1 MNNNP
6 VPDRHTLRLNGVT
19 KVLGGR
25 EVVSNLDLSVDAG
38 ELVCLLGASGCG
50 KTTTLRMI
58 GGFITPDS
66 GSIEIDGIDY
76 THTRAEKRPTAMVFQ
91 NYALW
96 PTMSVFDN
104 VAFGL
109 KVRKKSKAEI
119 AERVESV
126 LESVGLTHHIRSHPG
141 QISGGE
147 QQRVALARALVLEPS
162 VLLLDEPLSNLDAK
176 LRIRVREEIRELQR
190 RTGVTMVFVTHDQEE
205 ALSLADRIAVMNA
218 GQVEQYDAPDTV
230 YRMPSTLF
238 TARFVGTMNLIRGR
252 LIASDG
258 SMSLRTQAG
267 SLLPIERIDGDVRTD
282 EDVVIGIR
290 PEDLQLDPAKRSAAA
305 TVRRDIPLGHYRE
318 VVVDLDGEELRS
330 FAGTEDRW
338 SGVVGLSAARAVSF
352 VSEDAAMAAA
362 RD

>member
-1 MNNNP
+1 MTDIP
-6 VPDRHTLRLNGVT
+6 TSPQHTLRLNNIT

-25 EVVSNLDLSVDAG
+25 EVVSHLNLDVKAG

-58 GGFITPDS
+58 GGFLTPDS
-66 GSIEIDGIDY
+66 GNVEIDGVDY
-76 THTRAEKRPTAMVFQ
+76 TLTPPERRPTAMVFQ

-109 KVRKKSKAEI
+109 KVRKKPKAEI
-119 AERVESV
+119 KERVENI
-126 LESVGLTHHIRSHPG
+126 LESVGLSHHITSRPG

-205 ALSLADRIAVMNA
+205 ALSLADRIAVMND
-218 GQVEQYDAPDTV
+218 GKVEQYDAPDSV
-230 YRMPSTLF
+230 YRSPSTLF
-238 TARFVGTMNLIRGR
+238 TARFVGTMNLLSGR
-252 LIASDG
+252 VEEANG
-258 SMSLRTQAG
+258 ETVLRTMSGAQ
-267 SLLPIERIDGDVRTD
+267 LPLGHVDGTAPTGNA
-282 EDVVIGIR
+282 VVGVR
-290 PEDLQLDPAKRSAAA
+290 PEDLKLSAEP
-305 TVRRDIPLGHYRE
+305 TVSDSASGTVLRDIPLGHYRE
-318 VVVDLDGEELRS
+318 VITELEGSEVRS
-330 FAGTEDRW
+330 FVGTEDRW
-338 SGVVGLSAARAVSF
+338 QGTVALRATRAVVFSG
-352 VSEDAAMAAA
+352 DDIHA
-362 RD
+362 

>member
-1 MNNNP
+1 MTDTHP
-6 VPDRHTLRLNGVT
+6 SPQHTLRLNGIT

-25 EVVSNLDLSVDAG
+25 EVVSHLDLDVKAG

-58 GGFITPDS
+58 GGFLTPDN
-66 GSIEIDGIDY
+66 GTVEIDGIDY
-76 THTRAEKRPTAMVFQ
+76 TLTPPERRPTAMVFQ

-96 PTMSVFDN
+96 PNMSVFDN

-119 AERVESV
+119 KQRVESI
-126 LESVGLTHHIRSHPG
+126 LESVGLSHHIASRPG

-205 ALSLADRIAVMNA
+205 ALSLADRIAVMND
-218 GQVEQYDAPDTV
+218 GRVEQYDAPDTV
-230 YRMPSTLF
+230 YRSPSTLF
-238 TARFVGTMNLIRGR
+238 TARFVGTMNLLSGR
-252 LIASDG
+252 LEETGDG
-258 SMSLRTQAG
+258 PILRTVSGAH
-267 SLLPIERIDGDVRTD
+267 LPLGHLEGAIPVGDA
-282 EDVVIGIR
+282 VVGVR
-290 PEDLQLDPAKRSAAA
+290 PEDLRLSGEPTGAGEASA
-305 TVRRDIPLGHYRE
+305 TVLRDIPLGHYRE
-318 VVVDLDGEELRS
+318 IIAELDGSEVRS
-330 FAGTEDRW
+330 FVGTEDRW
-338 SGVVGLSAARAVSF
+338 QGTVALRATRAVVFSE
-352 VSEDAAMAAA
+352 EDAHA
-362 RD
+362 